1 MKTQAFV
8 LSQKST
14 RRWKR
19 QLGAAAVSL
28 PLVLMAQWHIRGLFV
43 QPDVAL
49 VLGGATEREKFA
61 VQFASEHP
69 EIDVW
74 ISSGSNPE
82 YAEWVFETG
91 QIPPERFKLDYRA
104 VDTVTNFT
112 TLVDDL
118 QDEGVDSIYIITS
131 DYHMRRAVVI
141 AEIILSS
148 RGIHFKPVTVPSD
161 QPPEPVARSVRDGI
175 RSVLWLLTGKNG
187 SEFVHHSFRNPSNVN
202 LSGGAFM
209 TQQHKTGSIMDRTV
223 NRKP

>member
-8 LSQKST
+8 LPQKST

-19 QLGAAAVSL
+19 QLGAVVISL
-28 PLVLMAQWHIRGLFV
+28 PLVWIAQWHVRGLFS
-43 QPDVAL
+43 QPEVAL
-49 VLGGATEREKFA
+49 VLGGATEREEFA

-74 ISSGSNPE
+74 VSSGSNPE
-82 YAEWVFETG
+82 YAEWVFETA

-118 QDEGVDSIYIITS
+118 HQEGVKSIYLITS

-141 AEIILSS
+141 AEIILGS
-148 RGIHFKPVTVPSD
+148 RGIHFKPVTVPSN
-161 QPPEPVARSVRDGI
+161 QPPEPLSQSVRDGI
-175 RSVLWLLTGKNG
+175 RSILWLLTGKNG
-187 SEFVHHSFRNPSNVN
+187 SEFVQNSSLYPSEDR
-202 LSGGAFM
+202 LA
-209 TQQHKTGSIMDRTV
+209 TQRLEERSIIDNMYQ
-223 NRKP
+223 

>member
-8 LSQKST
+8 LPQKST

-19 QLGAAAVSL
+19 QLGAVAISL
-28 PLVLMAQWHIRGLFV
+28 PLVWIAQWHVRGLFS
-43 QPDVAL
+43 QPEVAL
-49 VLGGATEREKFA
+49 VLGGATEREEFA

-74 ISSGSNPE
+74 VSSGSNPE
-82 YAEWVFETG
+82 YAEWVFETA

-118 QDEGVDSIYIITS
+118 HREGIDSVYLITS

-141 AEIILSS
+141 AEIILGS
-148 RGIHFKPVTVPSD
+148 RGIHFKPVTVPSN
-161 QPPEPVARSVRDGI
+161 QPPEPLSQSVRDGI
-175 RSVLWLLTGKNG
+175 RSILWVLTGKNG
-187 SEFVHHSFRNPSNVN
+187 SEFVRHFSAQSPEGM
-202 LSGGAFM
+202 LA
-209 TQQHKTGSIMDRTV
+209 TQQPEVQPTIDDIYK
-223 NRKP
+223 